1 MRLPPMALE
10 IGIDEFAKI
19 DLQAATV
26 GSAEKS
32 SWTPSS

>member
-1 MRLPPMALE
+1 MALK
-10 IGIDEFAKI
+10 IGIDGFAKI

-32 SWTPSS
+32 SWTQSC

>member
-1 MRLPPMALE
+1 MALE
-10 IGIDEFAKI
+10 IGLGEFANI

-32 SWTPSS
+32 SWTQSC